1 MKKLLVIALCF
12 LLPVALFA
20 TGMKEVK
27 EKPGLTIAVPWAGQ
41 ELEQFM
47 PVLKAFEAKEGISVK
62 ALTYRAEDLSP
73 ILPAQFEAGQA
84 LADVIFMWKWWIEKN
99 PQYAADLSG
108 VWATGRGA
116 FIPSA
121 IEVAGKT
128 AGVPYV
134 MVAKPGFWYRKSFF
148 QRNGLSVPKTPDEF
162 TSLLRRIG
170 NISGIKNPIV
180 TGDGVGWPISDVT
193 EHFIIAA
200 GGPDLQTKLINGEVS
215 WTSSQVRTVFRD
227 YLIPL
232 LEAGAFSDPIEWT
245 QAIELWWGGD
255 YALYFMGNWLA
266 GMVDD
271 PTDLGIFPLP
281 GAKGI
286 VTGPD
291 WAFIP
296 RYGENIDMAKKLLTF
311 MLSKEGQ
318 LIRARQGGKFIIRND
333 IPSSVYPSNDQVVA
347 NVVAGMETTVDDMDD
362 SIGGDWQRVFWD
374 QLKLLWVDPDSL
386 DSVLRKLQ
394 TEMP

>member
-1 MKKLLVIALCF
+1 MKKLFVLVLCV
-12 LLPVALFA
+12 LLPAALFA
-20 TGMKEVK
+20 GGMTVVE

-41 ELEQFM
+41 ELEQFL
-47 PVLKAFEAKEGISVK
+47 PVLEAFEEKEGVSVT
-62 ALTYRAEDLSP
+62 ALTYRAEDLSS

-84 LADVIFMWKWWIEKN
+84 LADVIFMWEWWIKEN
-99 PQYAADLSG
+99 PQYAADLSD
-108 VWATGRGA
+108 VWASGRGA
-116 FIPSA
+116 FIPSP
-121 IEVAGKT
+121 IEAAGKT

-148 QRNGLSVPKTPDEF
+148 RRNGLSVPQTPDEF

-200 GGPDLQTKLINGEVS
+200 GGPDLQTSLINGEVS
-215 WTSSQVRTVFRD
+215 WTSSRVRTVFRD
-227 YLIPL
+227 YLVPL
-232 LEAGAFSDPIEWT
+232 LEAGAFSDPVEWT
-245 QAIELWWGGD
+245 QAVELWWGGD
-255 YALYFMGNWLA
+255 YALYFMGNWLT

-271 PTDLGIFPLP
+271 PSDLGIFPLP

-296 RYGENIDMAKKLLTF
+296 RESEKVDMAKKLLTF
-311 MLSKEGQ
+311 MLSREGQ
-318 LIRARQGGKFIIRND
+318 LLRARQGGKFVIRND
-333 IPSSVYPSNDQVVA
+333 IPASVYPANDQMVADVVSS
-347 NVVAGMETTVDDMDD
+347 METTVADMDD
-362 SIGGDWQRVFWD
+362 TIGGDWQRVFWD

-394 TEMP
+394 AEMP

>member
-1 MKKLLVIALCF
+1 MKKLLILALCV

-20 TGMKEVK
+20 TGMREVE

-47 PVLKAFEAKEGISVK
+47 PVLEAFEAKEGISVK

-73 ILPAQFEAGQA
+73 ILPAQFEAGQT

-99 PQYAADLSG
+99 PQYTVDLSD
-108 VWATGRGA
+108 VWATGRGT
-116 FIPSA
+116 FIPPA
-121 IEVAGKT
+121 GKAAGKT
-128 AGVPYV
+128 VAVPYV
-134 MVAKPGFWYRKSFF
+134 MAAKPGFWYRKSFF

-162 TSLLRRIG
+162 TSFLRRIG

-200 GGPDLQTKLINGEVS
+200 GGPDLQTKLINGDVS

-271 PTDLGIFPLP
+271 PTDLGLFPLP

-286 VTGPD
+286 VTVPD
-291 WAFIP
+291 FAFIP
-296 RYGENIDMAKKLLTF
+296 THGENIDMAKKLLTF
-311 MLSKEGQ
+311 MLSREGQ

-333 IPSSVYPSNDQVVA
+333 IPSSVYPSIDQVVA
-347 NVVAGMETTVDDMDD
+347 AVVASMETTVDDMDD

-394 TEMP
+394 IEMP